1 MPCPDLGALRASID
15 DPGGAP
21 APVHDHARGCAA
33 CSDTLAELQRNAEL
47 AAPAIALTAPDDP
60 PAAAEVEAALARLE
74 QRRARLAAART
85 VPAGRPGRAAA
96 GPPAP
101 GHRTPTPPP
110 RSRWPGVAGWPG
122 WGPGP
127 AGWRRPWSRPWC

>member
-15 DPGGAP
+15 DGGAP
-21 APVHDHARGCAA
+21 APVLEHARGCAA

-60 PAAAEVEAALARLE
+60 PAAAEVEPWPGSSSAGRGWPP
-74 QRRARLAAART
+74 ART
-85 VPAGRPGRAAA
+85 VPARRPRPRPPP
-96 GPPAP
+96 PPAGACP
-101 GHRTPTPPP
+101 PTPAPVP
-110 RSRWPGVAGWPG
+110 LAGAAGWPG

-127 AGWRRPWSRPWC
+127 VGWRRPWSRPWC